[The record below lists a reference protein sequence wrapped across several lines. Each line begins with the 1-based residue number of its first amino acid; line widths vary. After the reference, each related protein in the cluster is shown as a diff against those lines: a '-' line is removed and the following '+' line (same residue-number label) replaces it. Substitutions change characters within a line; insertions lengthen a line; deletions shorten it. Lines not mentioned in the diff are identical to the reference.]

1 MFSDSLAT
9 SQPSG
14 GSVLCV
20 TRRLLRPLQMPSEE
34 QWWSKPGAYKPQ
46 RRSGPFDAR
55 NKSVTTVTQTWSPPS
70 WPLVCPVKMRPSKV
84 RELSRPCDLV
94 ASVRPIGKVGS
105 QLYETAPPGRQS
117 PSRRR
122 PVDLEAANL
131 LKHDDNFDELGRPV
145 DRWGIPIVSSS
156 KPSQPSCPSRSTAA
170 LGILQTAARG
180 IRPGTAPGK
189 LLTASPPRRSREP
202 SPPLPSAPIL
212 LAHLRAAVADLVA
225 ADLAARVPAECEQ
238 AQAARWRRCMGHAL
252 PADLG
257 KVGAHALWP
266 HLLQLEQPCV
276 EPELLFQQPAKLA
289 GGEYVR
295 ADLAGEVAEVR
306 GVEGG
311 PGFGRS
317 TRRFAS
323 HQILRA
329 GEAFRTRCAPHTVR
343 SQCWS

>member
-1 MFSDSLAT
+1 MCSRAAF
-9 SQPSG
+9 
-14 GSVLCV
+14 
-20 TRRLLRPLQMPSEE
+20 RPLQMPSEE

-145 DRWGIPIVSSS
+145 DRWGIPIVRQLEA
-156 KPSQPSCPSRSTAA
+156 KPA
-170 LGILQTAARG
+170 LMPFKVDGGSPGILQTATRG

-189 LLTASPPRRSREP
+189 LLTASPPRRSRSHRHLFRPPP
-202 SPPLPSAPIL
+202 SSSPTSVLQSPTSSRPTSPRAFRPSASKLKL
-212 LAHLRAAVADLVA
+212 LDGGGVWDTRS
-225 ADLAARVPAECEQ
+225 RPTS
-238 AQAARWRRCMGHAL
+238 
-252 PADLG
+252 
-257 KVGAHALWP
+257 
-266 HLLQLEQPCV
+266 
-276 EPELLFQQPAKLA
+276 AKSAPTL
-289 GGEYVR
+289 
-295 ADLAGEVAEVR
+295 
-306 GVEGG
+306 
-311 PGFGRS
+311 FGRTS
-317 TRRFAS
+317 SNWSSRASSPSFYFSSRPGSPAANMFAPIS
-323 HQILRA
+323 PARSPRY
-329 GEAFRTRCAPHTVR
+329 GE
-343 SQCWS
+343 